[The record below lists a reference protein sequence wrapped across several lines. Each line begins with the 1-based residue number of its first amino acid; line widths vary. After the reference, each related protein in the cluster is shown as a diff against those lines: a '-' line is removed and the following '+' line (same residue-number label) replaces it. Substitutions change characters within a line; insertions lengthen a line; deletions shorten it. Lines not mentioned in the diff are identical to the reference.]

1 MNRQEKL
8 IYMFESGFSSFF
20 FFTQWKCSC
29 VVDLSRRSW
38 QGANELK
45 ELSWQRGEDGEWR
58 AQRTTL
64 YIRGSETKSCSLRH
78 SPEEEC
84 RKGTRRWEVEGGEE
98 RKKKTTDTLIC
109 GNSQTKRRLMNWK
122 LYRSQR
128 NTHSGEWSSLH
139 CTATTRHDYKSL
151 VSY

>member
-1 MNRQEKL
+1 M
-8 IYMFESGFSSFF
+8 
-20 FFTQWKCSC
+20 
-29 VVDLSRRSW
+29 
-38 QGANELK
+38 K

-78 SPEEEC
+78 SPEEDC

-98 RKKKTTDTLIC
+98 REKKNNRYSNLWELSNKASLNELEIVSFTEEH
-109 GNSQTKRRLMNWK
+109 
-122 LYRSQR
+122 
-128 NTHSGEWSSLH
+128 THSGEWSSLH